1 MFTHSH
7 CWHSHHRMYVLPA
20 RARVGTKK
28 GERKI
33 FVRKLSFEKINIFVS
48 SPLPSHS
55 TVTVESCISLFM
67 WCGWWRNGNISYIF
81 IYQKTE
87 LRAKEKKRETARE
100 RERTLNSETGNFSS
114 SQHGKTKM
122 KWMWYGQHEQ
132 QNSVLVGV
140 VSLSSSGMSHV
151 QHDHE

>member
-20 RARVGTKK
+20 RARVGTK

-87 LRAKEKKRETARE
+87 LRAKKKTRNCE